1 MIEYFIK
8 PKEGGAVKEGFPT
21 HIHRA
26 YRHIPYNGTRVW
38 WEAFLLL
45 LIILGCTLLYIHG
58 IHNVAMESFIS
69 LVRQMGIELGGRTVE
84 VYLHPLMVLDTGF
97 RFNDFRT
104 EVLALLGLAFSILF
118 IWKFRA
124 IPLNFRFWLLFFL
137 LAETIFVTYFILWG
151 EHYPYTPMSYIRL
164 YLYAYI
170 GFSAATASLFGF
182 LIALL
187 PLRFPSKVLLLLT
200 VILYYWILGFL
211 RLLATQLIVDR
222 YSVMLSPFLYFTVFF
237 DYLAIVML
245 YGYLLHYL
253 NRPKQKE
260 IR

>member
-1 MIEYFIK
+1 M
-8 PKEGGAVKEGFPT
+8 
-21 HIHRA
+21 
-26 YRHIPYNGTRVW
+26 
-38 WEAFLLL
+38 
-45 LIILGCTLLYIHG
+45 LITLGCTLLYIHV
-58 IHNVAMESFIS
+58 IHNTTMDWVLD
-69 LVRQMGIELGGRTVE
+69 LVRQMGVELGGRTVE

-104 EVLALLGLAFSILF
+104 EVLVLLGLILSMLF
-118 IWKFRA
+118 IWKFRP

-137 LAETIFVTYFILWG
+137 LAETIFVSYFILWG
-151 EHYPYTPMSYIRL
+151 EHYPYTPMNYIRL

-170 GFSAATASLFGF
+170 GFSTATASLFGF

-187 PLRFPSKVLLLLT
+187 PFRFYTKVLLLLA
-200 VILYYWILGFL
+200 VILYYWVLGFL
-211 RLLATQLIVDR
+211 RLLATQLIIDQ

-253 NRPKQKE
+253 NRSEQKE
-260 IR
+260 RR